1 MVTPTWNDARKEFL
15 LENVEGSTSYWTL
28 NDLEYAFA
36 QSGGGGGGVLPGPLT
51 TVNTVWLYG
60 ASIEDGITHIGLTD
74 RSPGL
79 GAYLSDLVGR
89 TITVVDKGV
98 PSQTLSQI
106 ATRFTTD
113 DLAAAQALGNQ
124 LLIVTMPMG
133 NDISTNRPYPG
144 GAGGI
149 TTAYTNLL
157 AAFRNSGAHVMPVNT
172 TFRNYSSGAALM
184 NESIGSLP
192 YNENIIYPL
201 VQSSYFDMWW
211 DGKPWCDPYDIA
223 RNWYSIILSDDV
235 HYTEMGYQLLGR
247 YWMDSVASR
256 LLGIEPPRVPRVA
269 DPTTTQ
275 VKVPLAT
282 GWRANSGSSIGILS
296 SMVGF
301 LNKGATNGTA
311 NVACP
316 GIGGEYGDYVPNSI
330 TMDSFSSAG
339 GSGTN
344 SNLIYMGNTSNT
356 LLSDRCK
363 DNYIYRDAGSAY
375 FKICTWKGL
384 NPNQPFDMDVLSVR
398 SSATPD
404 ATRITQFSLD
414 GVTTGGEVNSIIL
427 TGAPTNPTLVRLS
440 GNASPTGEV
449 SLWLRPK
456 AGSSNGYISGA
467 AIYPL

>member
-1 MVTPTWNDARKEFL
+1 MASPTWNDARKEFL
-15 LENVEGSTSYWTL
+15 LENVDGSTSYWTL

-36 QSGGGGGGVLPGPLT
+36 QGGGGGGGELPGPLT

-124 LLIVTMPMG
+124 LLIITMPMG

-184 NESIGSLP
+184 DESIGSLP

-211 DGKPWCDPYDIA
+211 NGKPWCDPYDIA

-275 VKVPLAT
+275 VKVPLAC
-282 GWRANSGSSIGILS
+282 GWRANSGSSVGITS
-296 SMVGF
+296 TMVGF
-301 LNKGATNGTA
+301 LNKGVNSNITNTQ
-311 NVACP
+311 CP

-330 TMDSFSSAG
+330 TLDSFNAPDGSTANSSLIN
-339 GSGTN
+339 TN
-344 SNLIYMGNTSNT
+344 DNSNT

-363 DNYIYRDAGSAY
+363 SVTIPRSQTAY
-375 FKICTWKGL
+375 FKVCTWKGL

-398 SSATPD
+398 SSATAD
-404 ATRITQFSLD
+404 AARITQFSLD
-414 GVTTGGEVNSIIL
+414 GVNTGGEINSLIL
-427 TGAPTNPTLVRLS
+427 TGAPVPATLVHLS
-440 GNASPTGEV
+440 GTASPTGEV
-449 SLWLRPK
+449 SLWFRPK
-456 AGSSNGYISGA
+456 AGSTFGYINGA
-467 AIYPL
+467 VIYPL

>member
-1 MVTPTWNDARKEFL
+1 MASPTWNDARKEFL
-15 LENVEGSTSYWTL
+15 LENVDGSTSYWTL

-36 QSGGGGGGVLPGPLT
+36 QGGGGGGGELPGPLS

-124 LLIVTMPMG
+124 LLIITMPMG

-184 NESIGSLP
+184 DESIGSLP

-235 HYTEMGYQLLGR
+235 HYNQLGYEILGR

-256 LLGIEPPRVPRVA
+256 LLGIEPPRVPRVD
-269 DPTTTQ
+269 DPTLSQ
-275 VKVPLAT
+275 VKVPLPT
-282 GWRANSGSSIGILS
+282 GWLVSSGSNVGILS
-296 SMVGF
+296 NMVGF
-301 LNKGATNGTA
+301 QFRGIYS
-311 NVACP
+311 NVADVQCP
-316 GIGGEYGDYVPNSI
+316 SIGGDYGGYAPNSI
-330 TMDSFSSAG
+330 TFTSFGASDGFA
-339 GSGTN
+339 TN
-344 SNLIYMGNTSNT
+344 SALINTGDESNT
-356 LLSDRCK
+356 LLADRCK
-363 DNYIYRDAGSAY
+363 SLTIPRSQVDF
-375 FKICTWKGL
+375 FKACTWKGL
-384 NPNQPFDMDVLSVR
+384 NPNQPVDVDVLSIR
-398 SSATPD
+398 SNATADP
-404 ATRITQFSLD
+404 TRITQFSLD
-414 GVTTGGEVNSIIL
+414 GVAVYGEVNSIIL
-427 TGAPTNPTLVRLS
+427 TGAPVPPPITRLS
-440 GNASPTGEV
+440 GTASPEGEV
-449 SLWLRPK
+449 SLWFRKK
-456 AGSSNGYISGA
+456 AGSTFGYLNGA
-467 AIYPL
+467 VIYPL